1 VRGRIATSRSGGGEL
16 STGMGFRG
24 LACTGANSG
33 LSCGSLLLKGEVVGD
48 SPRRSLIPRTMNP
61 RTMR

>member
-1 VRGRIATSRSGGGEL
+1 MRGRIATSRSWGGEF
-16 STGMGFRG
+16 STGIGFRG
-24 LACTGANSG
+24 LACTGVDSG
-33 LSCGSLLLKGEVVGD
+33 LSYSCPLPKGEVVGD